1 MAAGAEAPAADQ
13 AQPASVWTAVAY
25 AVGLAAASVVAVYVA
40 HIPVQLSDSLG
51 NLMQIQDVGYRELFG
66 AHVRNHAYVRPM
78 LWVQIKAAF
87 DLAQGHYWIT
97 FKAIHALQLLATA
110 GLFVRLLRV
119 RSFSDAAIV
128 PLTLMV
134 LFGLHTFSGTVRE
147 AFPVNG
153 FLTII
158 VVVLAAVNLSVSRPH
173 WTNDV
178 LAVGLFAF
186 GLLTVESGLLV
197 VVAVVAAWMAGL
209 RGISRW
215 GVLACVALMAGYFCL
230 RFGALGLGLPGL
242 GERGSGYGLSA
253 LDPDELVRR
262 FSANPMVFY
271 AYNVVCSF
279 LTVLFSEPRAG
290 VWLFVR
296 RLVEQDEVPSW
307 MVVNLGSSLLATAVV
322 ARYGIH
328 AVRRWWAGQ
337 SLHGDRVAFVS
348 LGILTA
354 SAVLSF
360 GYTKNVMMSAGGVF
374 FALLVYEAVVDLSSG
389 FERMRWAPR
398 VLGLAVVMAL
408 SVSWS
413 VRAAGLPVLLR
424 EAAFET
430 RNDWATVYQWLE
442 DQGLG
447 PRIPRA
453 APLVEQLR
461 TEALDMPVPNPNIGT
476 PNFYRYFDLD

>member
-1 MAAGAEAPAADQ
+1 MTAGADAPAADRS
-13 AQPASVWTAVAY
+13 QPASVWTAVAY
-25 AVGLAAASVVAVYVA
+25 AVGLAAASVVAVCVA

-51 NLMQIQDVGYRELFG
+51 NLMQVQGLGYRELFE
-66 AHVRNHAYVRPM
+66 ANVLNKQYVRPM
-78 LWVQIKAAF
+78 TWMQIKAAF
-87 DLAQGHYWIT
+87 DLAQGHYWLT
-97 FKAIHALQLLATA
+97 FKTIHILQLLATA
-110 GLFVRLLRV
+110 VLFVRLLRV

-153 FLTII
+153 FLTIV
-158 VVVLAAVNLSVSRPH
+158 VVVLAVVNLSVSRQH
-173 WTNDV
+173 WVNDL
-178 LAVGLFAF
+178 LAVGLFVF

-215 GVLACVALMAGYFCL
+215 GVLACVALTAGYFYV
-230 RFGALGLGLPGL
+230 RFGALGLGTPGL
-242 GERGSGYGLSA
+242 NERPSGYGLST
-253 LDPDELVRR
+253 LEPDELVRR
-262 FSANPMVFY
+262 FGANPVAFY
-271 AYNVVCSF
+271 AYNVACSF
-279 LTVLFSEPRAG
+279 LTVLFSEPRG
-290 VWLFVR
+290 GIWLFVR
-296 RLVEQDEVPSW
+296 RLVEQDEVPPW
-307 MVVNLGSSLLATAVV
+307 MIVNLGSSSLATAVV
-322 ARYGIH
+322 ARYGFH

-360 GYTKNVMMSAGGVF
+360 GYTKNVMMSTGGVF
-374 FALLVYEAVVDLSSG
+374 FALLVYQAVVDLSSG
-389 FERMRWAPR
+389 FEKMRWAPR
-398 VLGLAVVMAL
+398 TLGLAVVMAL

-424 EAAFET
+424 EAAFKT

-442 DQGLG
+442 DQGLDAHG
-447 PRIPRA
+447 PRA
-453 APLVEQLR
+453 APLVEQMR
-461 TEALDMPVPNPNIGT
+461 AEALDMPVQNANIRT
-476 PNFYRYFDLD
+476 PDFHEYFDLD